1 MLPEAIINV
10 LVSGVVVSAIAAMF
24 YAAIYVGPEE

>member
-1 MLPEAIINV
+1 MLSEAIISV

-24 YAAIYVGPEE
+24 YAAIYVRPEE